1 MSQES
6 FLSYRHNRWFW
17 ITASVLVGLTGWYLS
32 DRPLGGRNGGTVF
45 GYTVGVLSATLIFY
59 LMWFGVRKRSYR
71 AKRTTLQGWLSAHVW
86 IGIGLSYAV
95 LLHCG
100 FDLGLNVH
108 SLAYVLMVATI
119 ISGIWG
125 AVNYRTLPYQTPS
138 NRGGASIKT
147 LIDQLDQLG
156 ARIQEEQQ
164 GKSGSITKL
173 VAQLNAPRIPT
184 PWGVLFGSRREV
196 VLEPQRAAAALEQ
209 VPEEEIEVGHRL
221 IELIDRRLELL
232 HHLKRE
238 MRAQALLKLWL
249 FFHVPLAFG
258 SVVALLIH
266 LFVVVYYRDLRTD
279 ISAARSFVIHSIALD
294 SVPAQSRLGVGSPS
308 GKPGGE

>member
-6 FLSYRHNRWFW
+6 FLSYRRNRWFW
-17 ITASVLVGLTGWYLS
+17 ITVSALAGLTGWYLS
-32 DRPLGGRNGGTVF
+32 DQPTGGRNGGTVF

-71 AKRTTLQGWLSAHVW
+71 ARSTTLQGWLSAHVW
-86 IGIGLSYAV
+86 IGIALSYAV

-100 FDLGLNVH
+100 FELDLNVH
-108 SLAYVLMVATI
+108 SLAYFLMLATI

-138 NRGGASIKT
+138 NRGGASLTT
-147 LIDQLDQLG
+147 LMDQLDQVG

-164 GKSGSITKL
+164 GKSGAIAKL

-196 VLEPQRAAAALEQ
+196 VLEPQRAATALEQ
-209 VPEEEIEVGHRL
+209 VPEAEVEVGHRL

-232 HHLKRE
+232 HHLKGE

-266 LFVVVYYRDLRTD
+266 IFVVFYYRDLRPD
-279 ISAARSFVIHSIALD
+279 VGAAASLIAHSMTGH
-294 SVPAQSRLGVGSPS
+294 SGLGVGSTK
-308 GKPGGE
+308 GDTGRE